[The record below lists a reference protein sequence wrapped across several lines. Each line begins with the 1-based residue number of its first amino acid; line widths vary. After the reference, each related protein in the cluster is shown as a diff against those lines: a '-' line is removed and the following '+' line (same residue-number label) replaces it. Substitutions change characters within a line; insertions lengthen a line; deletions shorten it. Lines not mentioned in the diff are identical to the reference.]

1 MQELQREYEKKWTKG
16 RAKMSKTGNE
26 KLIEQLLADGC
37 HYMFG
42 NPGTVEQGFLDAIR
56 KYPDF
61 HYISC
66 LQESIAVAMA
76 DGYARKT
83 ERPAIVQLHSGV
95 GLGNGIGM
103 LYQALRGHSP
113 LIVLA
118 GEAGIQY
125 DAMDAQMACDLVEM
139 AKTVTKWS
147 KRVVHKDSVLR
158 MLRRAIKIAM
168 TPPMGPVFLCL
179 PLDVLDEIN
188 TEDVVPSVQIQ
199 TKVLLADESIVNK
212 AADLL
217 RNAKNPLFLIGDGVS
232 FSHAREA
239 VQDLASIIGAK
250 VYGVDNSLV
259 NFDRSLPCYYG
270 DLGHMF
276 GTSSMDK
283 VKDADVVLIVGTYV
297 FPEVFPSLESPFME
311 QAKIIH
317 IDLDTYEIGKN
328 FPVTLGIASDPAVT
342 LELIYSSVK
351 QRQNPVQ
358 KEEAY
363 LRRSQMEADKEKR
376 EANFK
381 EDNIICTFL
390 RGLKEMTNNHVTLFD
405 ESLTSSNYLNH
416 YFPQNEDGTFFQTR
430 GGSLGVGI
438 PGALGIK
445 LASPN
450 ELVIAFTGD
459 GGSMYTI
466 QALQT
471 ASRYHIGAKFVI
483 LNNGEY
489 KLLKQNMSEYWK
501 TKDIKEHEY
510 PDCFELHPYVD
521 FVKLAES
528 MHIKGRRVTQ
538 EGEIEE
544 ALQWFLTEEESV
556 LIELVVS

>member
-1 MQELQREYEKKWTKG
+1 
-16 RAKMSKTGNE
+16 MSKTGNE

-42 NPGTVEQGFLDAIR
+42 NPGTVEQGFLDAMR
-56 KYPDF
+56 KYKEF
-61 HYISC
+61 HYITC
-66 LQESIAVAMA
+66 LQETIAVAIA

-83 ERPAIVQLHSGV
+83 GCATVVQLHSGV

-113 LIVLA
+113 LVVLA

-139 AKTVTKWS
+139 AKPVTKWS

-158 MLRRAIKIAM
+158 MLRRAVKIAR

-179 PLDVLDEIN
+179 PLDILDEIN
-188 TEDVVPSVQIQ
+188 TEEVIPSVQLQ
-199 TKVLLADESIVNK
+199 TKALPAEDSIVQK
-212 AADLL
+212 AVDLL

-239 VQDLASIIGAK
+239 VQDLASIVGAK
-250 VYGVDNSLV
+250 VYGVDTSMV

-276 GTSSMDK
+276 GTSSTEK

-317 IDLDTYEIGKN
+317 VDLDTYEIGKN
-328 FPVTLGIASDPAVT
+328 FPVTLGIVADPAVT
-342 LELIYSSVK
+342 LEVIYDSLK
-351 QRQNPVQ
+351 QRQNPSQ
-358 KEEAY
+358 KREAY
-363 LRRSQMEADKEKR
+363 LRMSQMEKDKEKR
-376 EANFK
+376 EASFC
-381 EDNIICTFL
+381 EEGIICTFL
-390 RGLKEMTNNHVTLFD
+390 RQLKEMTNKNVILFD

-416 YFPQNEDGTFFQTR
+416 YFPQSKDGTLFQTR

-438 PGALGIK
+438 PGAMGIK
-445 LASPN
+445 LAAPN
-450 ELVIAFTGD
+450 EMVIAFTGD

-471 ASRYHIGAKFVI
+471 ASRYHIGAKFII
-483 LNNGEY
+483 LNNGDY
-489 KLLKQNMSEYWK
+489 KLLKQNMNEYWK
-501 TKDIKEHEY
+501 KENIKEHEY
-510 PDCFELHPYVD
+510 PDCFELHPYID
-521 FVKLAES
+521 FVRLAES
-528 MHIKGRRVTQ
+528 MHVKAKRVSEEEEIKEV
-538 EGEIEE
+538 
-544 ALQWFLTEEESV
+544 LQWFLTEEEPA
-556 LIELVVS
+556 LIELVLS